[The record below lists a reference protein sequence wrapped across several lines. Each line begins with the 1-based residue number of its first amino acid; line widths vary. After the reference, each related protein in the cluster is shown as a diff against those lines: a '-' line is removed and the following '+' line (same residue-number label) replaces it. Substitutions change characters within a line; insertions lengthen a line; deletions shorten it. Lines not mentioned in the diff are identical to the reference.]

1 MSATMTT
8 TLGEATVQELR
19 ETIRGEVLRP
29 GEEGYPE
36 ASRVWNGVYD
46 ERRPAV
52 IVRCSGTADV
62 VAALGFARSNDLT
75 VAVRGGGHSI
85 AGFSTCDDG
94 LVIDLSAMRDVRVD
108 PRGRRAQVGGGAT
121 WADVDHE
128 TQAHGLATTGGLV
141 SSTGVAGFTLG
152 GGIGWLMRKQG
163 LACDNLRAADLVT
176 ADGRLLHVSEQ
187 ENSDLL
193 WGLRG
198 GGGNF
203 GIVTRFELDL
213 QPVGPLVYAGPMF
226 FSAEHDVELMR
237 LFRDWAP
244 GVPDDITAALNLTT
258 APPLPVIPESWH
270 GQKVIALIAVS
281 AGDPEEAAEQ
291 VRGFREAAEP
301 VADLLGP
308 MPYMAMQTL
317 LDPLWPKGISAY
329 FKATNLAR
337 LDDELIASAARA
349 APGGAGTAVRDPRP
363 PDGRGRGTRRAKA
376 RPPSPSAG
384 MPFVLNAVT
393 GWQDPQAGAA
403 HREWARAVIEAARR
417 RLDGPRVRQ
426 LPRRHRRRP
435 DVLWRRDLRP
445 AGCAEAQVRPHE
457 RAAPEPEHRAGGA
470 GCLTDGCL
478 RSSRRPTS
486 PRRCRS
492 CSGGV
497 RGGKT
502 FWHDEALMS
511 FPRSSRLSRRRPGA
525 SPTRRAK

>member
-19 ETIRGEVLRP
+19 EAIRGEVLRP
-29 GEEGYPE
+29 GDEGYPE

-52 IVRCSGTADV
+52 VVRCSGTADV
-62 VAALGFARSNDLT
+62 IAALGFARSNDLT

-108 PRGRRAQVGGGAT
+108 PRKRRAQIGGGAT
-121 WADVDHE
+121 WGDVDHE

-176 ADGRLLHVSEQ
+176 ADGRLLHVSEE
-187 ENSDLL
+187 ENGDLL

-213 QPVGPLVYAGPMF
+213 QPLGPLVYAGPMF

-308 MPYMAMQTL
+308 MPYAAIQTL

-337 LDDELIASAARA
+337 LDDELIARLHELHLA
-349 APGGAGTAVRDPRP
+349 APGPQCEMHIHQMGGAVARVGEDETAFSE
-363 PDGRGRGTRRAKA
+363 RG
-376 RPPSPSAG
+376 
-384 MPFVLNAVT
+384 MEFVLNAVT
-393 GWQDPQAGAA
+393 GWQDPQADAA
-403 HREWARAVIEAARR
+403 HREWARAVIEAAEDASTGRAYVNFLGDTGTAR
-417 RLDGPRVRQ
+417 TSYGQETFERLAALKRKYDPTN
-426 LPRRHRRRP
+426 
-435 DVLWRRDLRP
+435 VL
-445 AGCAEAQVRPHE
+445 
-457 RAAPEPEHRAGGA
+457 
-470 GCLTDGCL
+470 
-478 RSSRRPTS
+478 
-486 PRRCRS
+486 
-492 CSGGV
+492 
-497 RGGKT
+497 
-502 FWHDEALMS
+502 
-511 FPRSSRLSRRRPGA
+511 RLNQNIDPNGPGA
-525 SPTRRAK
+525 